1 MTTTARGAIRERVA
15 EEHDGTEQE
24 TSFEAL
30 APILLATMMHRREEG
45 EGISPLVLAALLA
58 RRREEGE
65 GIQHPLVLAALMGRR
80 EEREKAMV

>member
-45 EGISPLVLAALLA
+45 EGISPLVLAAL
-58 RRREEGE
+58 
-65 GIQHPLVLAALMGRR
+65 MGRR

>member
-45 EGISPLVLAALLA
+45 EGI
-58 RRREEGE
+58 
-65 GIQHPLVLAALMGRR
+65 QHPLVLAALMGRR

>member
-1 MTTTARGAIRERVA
+1 MESSSPSNGLAGYTKKENFMTTTARGAIRERVA

-45 EGISPLVLAALLA
+45 EGISPLVLAAL
-58 RRREEGE
+58 
-65 GIQHPLVLAALMGRR
+65 MGRR

>member
-30 APILLATMMHRREEG
+30 APILLATTMHRREEG
-45 EGISPLVLAALLA
+45 EGYLRSCWRPC
-58 RRREEGE
+58 
-65 GIQHPLVLAALMGRR
+65 
-80 EEREKAMV
+80 